1 MHLHI
6 IQCTI
11 LYLSLHLFFTLT
23 SHWLVDP
30 SLVHLGIFELVVER
44 RCMALGALVMQAI
57 SFTSQDSINS
67 TIIIPIITI

>member
-11 LYLSLHLFFTLT
+11 LYLGLHLFFTLT
-23 SHWLVDP
+23 SHQVVDL
-30 SLVHLGIFELVVER
+30 SLVCLRILELVVER
-44 RCMALGALVMQAI
+44 RCMTLGALVMQAI
-57 SFTSQDSINS
+57 SCTSQDSINS